1 MVAAKISK
9 FAKNYAYMY
18 FTLDK
23 WIIKRDPSQKRFGV
37 EDKRMK
43 LVSRNSAGRFSDHG
57 SHQQAW
63 NFLSGTVC
71 LIIFQGK
78 RSEDWNKDRS
88 SCYRTKRERKT
99 IQIFLNRKKN
109 VSRLLSDEHH

>member
-43 LVSRNSAGRFSDHG
+43 LMSRNSAGRFSDHG

-71 LIIFQGK
+71 LIIF
-78 RSEDWNKDRS
+78 
-88 SCYRTKRERKT
+88 
-99 IQIFLNRKKN
+99 
-109 VSRLLSDEHH
+109 